1 MMKVEKER
9 WDTSMKIDIIVPSYN
24 EEDNVINFYNKV
36 NETLGDIKHNF
47 IFVDDGSKDKTL
59 KR

>member
-1 MMKVEKER
+1 
-9 WDTSMKIDIIVPSYN
+9 MKIDIIVPSYN

-47 IFVDDGSKDKTL
+47 IFVDDGSKDKT
-59 KR
+59 